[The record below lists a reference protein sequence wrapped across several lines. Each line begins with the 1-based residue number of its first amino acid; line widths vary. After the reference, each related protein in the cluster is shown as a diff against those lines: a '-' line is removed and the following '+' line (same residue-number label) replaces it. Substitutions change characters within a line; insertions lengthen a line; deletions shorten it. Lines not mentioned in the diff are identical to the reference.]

1 MAKIW
6 AVYEGNRPTVGGPW
20 ATIPLPEAI
29 ALFELRRDDFLSDL
43 EITPRFGLV
52 DGDLTFVG
60 YKHIVVEV
68 ERNEGRQANW
78 KSGFYKSRI
87 KPKEAFGILIK
98 QAVVAVLGQDNVVHV
113 GWEPTVDSQG
123 QEALRIIVV
132 ITPDATQ
139 KLKGGAVL
147 DVLVSLQRRLN
158 EMRENRIPMIEY
170 ATEAELQQ
178 DAGP

>member
-6 AVYEGNRPTVGGPW
+6 PVYEGNRPTVGGPW
-20 ATIPLPEAI
+20 ATIPLAEAI
-29 ALFELRRDDFLSDL
+29 ALFELRRDDFVSDL
-43 EITPRFGLV
+43 EVTPRFGLMA
-52 DGDLTFVG
+52 GDLTFAG
-60 YKHIVVEV
+60 YKYVIVEV
-68 ERNEGRQANW
+68 ERNEGRQQNW
-78 KSGFYKSRI
+78 RPGFYKSRV

-98 QAVVAVLGQDNVVHV
+98 QAVVAALGQDHVVHV
-113 GWEPTVDSQG
+113 RWEPTIDSQG
-123 QEALRIIVV
+123 QEALRILIV

-147 DVLVSLQRRLN
+147 DVLVSLQRRLS